1 MYLLGFN
8 PRSILHL
15 QFDNRGAVFRGRYV
29 PVGDNAAVPHPIHHS
44 LALDRYRA
52 YMASARYTGELRSS
66 TRRVVGF
73 DVSGVLSVLTRS
85 AEVSFGRSGNFGD
98 SSQVLQMRPSQ
109 QSSCCRKCDEWL
121 YCIDANADEIA
132 SSSID
137 EEPLVEYAYFD
148 DYLADRLNDAI
159 ENLQKRQP
167 STPDTR

>member
-1 MYLLGFN
+1 
-8 PRSILHL
+8 
-15 QFDNRGAVFRGRYV
+15 
-29 PVGDNAAVPHPIHHS
+29 
-44 LALDRYRA
+44 
-52 YMASARYTGELRSS
+52 
-66 TRRVVGF
+66 
-73 DVSGVLSVLTRS
+73 
-85 AEVSFGRSGNFGD
+85 
-98 SSQVLQMRPSQ
+98 MRPSQ

-132 SSSID
+132 SSSIG